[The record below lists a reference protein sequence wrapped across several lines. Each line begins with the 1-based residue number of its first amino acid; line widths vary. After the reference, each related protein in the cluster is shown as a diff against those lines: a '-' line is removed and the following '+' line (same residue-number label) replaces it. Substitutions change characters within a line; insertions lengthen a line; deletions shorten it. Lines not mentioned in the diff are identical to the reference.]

1 MHSRSMSGSHVQASL
16 IRMNGS
22 SGIEASAP
30 YKFRAANMNGNS
42 GIEASAP
49 YKFRADNIRKLE
61 ATYLELLPAQP
72 RVSYRWVMIRRAI
85 YRC

>member
-1 MHSRSMSGSHVQASL
+1 VPAVSWDGVSLMHSRSMSGSHVQASL

-30 YKFRAANMNGNS
+30 YKFRAAN
-42 GIEASAP
+42 
-49 YKFRADNIRKLE
+49 IRKLE
-61 ATYLELLPAQP
+61 ALYLALLPAQP

-85 YRC
+85 Y